1 MDQTSETEKVYQRN
15 KYNEIIE
22 ILLTAGYFRARINT
36 LSEFDKVVGGLC
48 WCITSSGEI
57 VDVDILFQENSTIG
71 QKITL
76 SEAIVKALRKMGC
89 PAPLQPHQ
97 IQGGV
102 GGSDYPAL
110 HAAIVWLVK
119 KYFERRGEREKQL
132 RAYST
137 FQFSKNY
144 QLPGETNSGIN
155 IADILNR
162 GKAVRS
168 YKRKETTGESEVTRV
183 RACLLEFGE
192 SFNKKGQASGTSGQ
206 TAAGSGGAKS
216 EATASGGEAD
226 ADGKISVAGLSAA
239 MAKMNKVKKGGE
251 GEADAAG
258 ASAVGEELSSSSAI
272 NAALAGFSKLD
283 NNELSAFERQLA
295 KAAREAKR
303 EEQLLAEQVTREE
316 TEIMKQMHQIDE
328 EAAQAVSGS
337 QVGSIV
343 GLGSSEIGSALAAY
357 QAELEEQRKQMDSN
371 LASGKMGQAA
381 AFNRQKQN
389 LIKQKEE
396 VSVKETEVSVAT
408 KVMNDKLHVLE
419 EDFDGAEE
427 YIEQLKAQIVKLSEL
442 EAASTQQEELLML
455 KKLVGLN
462 EDLKA
467 QEAAYKA
474 ACKAEMLD
482 YQAKIKACDEE
493 ESEDTEENKKLRD
506 IEDMH
511 GKVSCDGGLLFL
523 KHCLTGVCCL
533 CLIYRFWRSTTSCV
547 SCWLKPTWRW
557 LMPSAPLMISR
568 PEQNS
573 FSMRE
578 DLWSFINRWRGSWR
592 RHASTTTSTTLWTP
606 HWDSY
611 RRR

>member
-144 QLPGETNSGIN
+144 QIPGETGSGIN
-155 IADILNR
+155 VADILNR

-168 YKRKETTGESEVTRV
+168 YKRKETTGESEITRV

-192 SFNKKGQASGTSGQ
+192 SFSKSGKASGSSGQ
-206 TAAGSGGAKS
+206 GGAGGAGGSKG
-216 EATASGGEAD
+216 EATASGGETD
-226 ADGKISVAGLSAA
+226 AEGKISVAGLSAA

-251 GEADAAG
+251 GDPAGADAAP
-258 ASAVGEELSSSSAI
+258 GEEISSSAI
-272 NAALAGFSKLD
+272 GIHSVNAALAGFSKLD

-303 EEQLLAEQVTREE
+303 EEQLLAEQVSKEE

-328 EAAQAVSGS
+328 EAASAVSGS

-357 QAELEEQRKQMDSN
+357 QAELEEQRRQMDSN

-389 LIKQKEE
+389 LIKQKDE
-396 VSVKETEVSVAT
+396 VAVKQTEVAVAT

-427 YIEQLKAQIVKLSEL
+427 YIEQLKAQIKKLGEL

-493 ESEDTEENKKLRD
+493 ESEDTDENKKLKD
-506 IEDMH
+506 IEEMH
-511 GKVSCDGGLLFL
+511 GKVGLWLFL
-523 KHCLTGVCCL
+523 
-533 CLIYRFWRSTTSCV
+533 FRSR
-547 SCWLKPTWRW
+547 L
-557 LMPSAPLMISR
+557 
-568 PEQNS
+568 
-573 FSMRE
+573 
-578 DLWSFINRWRGSWR
+578 
-592 RHASTTTSTTLWTP
+592 
-606 HWDSY
+606 
-611 RRR
+611 